1 MNVRSAPHQFRLFGS
16 RDGGPS
22 EVLLEG
28 AYSLDPAS
36 PALQVFGMRKP
47 APVRSLKLVI
57 LSNHGHALYTCLYRL
72 RVFGQAYH

>member
-1 MNVRSAPHQFRLFGS
+1 M
-16 RDGGPS
+16 
-22 EVLLEG
+22 LLEG